1 MFCDKKVII
10 WDLDNT
16 LYRITPEIAD
26 TLDETMAEALVEE
39 TPGRVVRTLCACS
52 CGFGYGANQ

>member
-1 MFCDKKVII
+1 MTTNETTLHTKKAII

-26 TLDETMAEALVEE
+26 MLDEKMAEAL
-39 TPGRVVRTLCACS
+39 
-52 CGFGYGANQ
+52 